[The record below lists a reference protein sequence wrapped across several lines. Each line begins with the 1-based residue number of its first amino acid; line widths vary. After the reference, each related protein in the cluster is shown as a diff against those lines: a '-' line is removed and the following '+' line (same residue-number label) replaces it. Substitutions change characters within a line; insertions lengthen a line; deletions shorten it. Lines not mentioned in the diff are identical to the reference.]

1 MISALSLNVQCKRR
15 TVFTMTQVTRKER
28 TDLQFLDGLF
38 DLLNFD
44 FAEAFDLKQRLS
56 SCRVHRLS
64 MSALI

>member
-1 MISALSLNVQCKRR
+1 
-15 TVFTMTQVTRKER
+15 MTQVTRKER

>member
-1 MISALSLNVQCKRR
+1 
-15 TVFTMTQVTRKER
+15 MTQVTRKER

-64 MSALI
+64 SVSPHLIFAVDPKRH